1 MSKNGHKSA
10 AQATCPIGLIYT
22 RSTYTGLVYPGLI
35 YTGLIY
41 TGLIYLGQYLFTWGS
56 IYLPGAVFIYLGQ
69 YPPTNKRYA
78 TATLLLTS
86 VIMGGSASAP
96 VL

>member
-1 MSKNGHKSA
+1 MGKNDYKSA

-22 RSTYTGLVYPGLI
+22 RSTYTGQYLYRAVFIYPGLIYPGLI
-35 YTGLIY
+35 YT
-41 TGLIYLGQYLFTWGS
+41 
-56 IYLPGAVFIYLGQ
+56 GQ